1 MSMRVVRWM
10 AFAAALGFAA
20 ACGGQKAQK
29 VVIVEPAEK
38 PVSSLPIYMEAG
50 ALGGTSAEVNIG
62 EFARILEQRTVG
74 AEVQGATPGE
84 WVRIR
89 TIFQPREGWLQPQYT
104 RPAPEK

>member
-10 AFAAALGFAA
+10 AFAAALGFAG

-29 VVIVEPAEK
+29 VVIVEPTGM
-38 PVSSLPIYMEAG
+38 PMSHLQLYVEAG

-74 AEVQGATPGE
+74 TEIRGATPGE

-89 TIFQPREGWLQPQYT
+89 TIIQPREGWLQPQYT